1 MTNNIPKEQIDR
13 YIELRQKI
21 ENKLISSSEKEEY
34 EELCI
39 ELLTIIM
46 NNNVDVLTRLKNR

>member
-1 MTNNIPKEQIDR
+1 MNTNIPQEQIDR
-13 YIELRQKI
+13 YIELRKKI
-21 ENKLISSSEKEEY
+21 NDKIISSSEKQEY

-39 ELLTIIM
+39 DLLTIIM

>member
-1 MTNNIPKEQIDR
+1 MINNIQKEQVDR

-21 ENKLISSSEKEEY
+21 DNKIISSSEKEEY

-39 ELLTIIM
+39 DLLTIIM

>member
-46 NNNVDVLTRLKNR
+46 NNNADVLTRLKNR